1 MLHYET
7 VDRATLELL
16 KQLQSIELFQH
27 LRLVG
32 GTALAL
38 QEGHRKSI
46 DLDLFGNIDVDV
58 LEINNVLS
66 QIGTI
71 TQIRN
76 SKNIHI
82 YIINGIKVDIVNYMY
97 PWLNEVL
104 ETDGIRLA
112 GYEDIAAMKL
122 AAISGRGTKKDFV
135 DIYYLLNL
143 ISLSEMI
150 KLYQKKYADGSIF
163 MVLKSLIYFN
173 DAEPD
178 IMPDMLKQLSWGEVK
193 DRIIEAHTNYLKG
206 LK

>member
-1 MLHYET
+1 MLHYEA
-7 VDRATLELL
+7 VDIPTLELL
-16 KQLQSIELFQH
+16 KQLQSIDLFQQ

-38 QEGHRKSI
+38 QKGHRKSI
-46 DLDLFGNIDVDV
+46 DLDLFGSIDVDV
-58 LEINNVLS
+58 LEINNALS
-66 QIGTI
+66 QLGNI

-82 YIINGIKVDIVNYMY
+82 YIINGIKVDIVNYTY

-104 ETDGIRLA
+104 EIDGIRLA

-143 ISLSEMI
+143 MSLSEMV
-150 KLYQKKYADGSIF
+150 KLYQKKFADGSIF
-163 MVLKSLIYFN
+163 MVLKSFIYFE
-173 DAEPD
+173 DAEKD
-178 IMPDMLKQLSWGEVK
+178 VMPDMIKELSWLEVK
-193 DRIIEAHTNYLKG
+193 EEIIEAHTNYIQG

>member
-193 DRIIEAHTNYLKG
+193 DRIIVAHTNYLKG

>member
-1 MLHYET
+1 MLHYEA
-7 VDRATLELL
+7 VDIPTLELL
-16 KQLQSIELFQH
+16 KQLQSIDLFQQ
-27 LRLVG
+27 LRLEG

-38 QEGHRKSI
+38 QKGHRKSI
-46 DLDLFGNIDVDV
+46 DLDLFGSIDVDV
-58 LEINNVLS
+58 LEINNALS
-66 QIGTI
+66 QLGNI

-82 YIINGIKVDIVNYMY
+82 YIINGIKVDIVNYTY

-104 ETDGIRLA
+104 EIDGIRLA

-143 ISLSEMI
+143 MSLSEMV
-150 KLYQKKYADGSIF
+150 KLYQKKFADGSIF
-163 MVLKSLIYFN
+163 MVLKSFIYFE
-173 DAEPD
+173 DAEKD
-178 IMPDMLKQLSWGEVK
+178 VMPDMIKELSWLEVK
-193 DRIIEAHTNYLKG
+193 EEIIEAHTNYIQG